1 MAVIYDDQKQNSEN
15 KRKKGQKSLDVHAI
29 NLLKKLPVA
38 DRIYKHLY
46 ANNERVSY
54 GCKRFNTTYAI
65 L

>member
-1 MAVIYDDQKQNSEN
+1 MTIRN
-15 KRKKGQKSLDVHAI
+15 KIVRIKEKKGQKSLDVHAI
-29 NLLKKLPVA
+29 NLLKILPVA

-54 GCKRFNTTYAI
+54 DCKRFNTTYAI

>member
-1 MAVIYDDQKQNSEN
+1 MTIRN
-15 KRKKGQKSLDVHAI
+15 KIVRIKEKNGQKSLDVHAI

-54 GCKRFNTTYAI
+54 GCKCFNTTYAI

>member
-54 GCKRFNTTYAI
+54 DCKRFNTTYAI
-65 L
+65 

>member
-29 NLLKKLPVA
+29 NLLKKLTVA

>member
-15 KRKKGQKSLDVHAI
+15 KRKKGQKPLDVHAI

>member
-46 ANNERVSY
+46 ANNERVSFD
-54 GCKRFNTTYAI
+54 CKRFNTTYAI

>member
-54 GCKRFNTTYAI
+54 DCKRFNTTYAI
-65 L
+65 F

>member
-54 GCKRFNTTYAI
+54 DCKRFNTTYAI